1 MSLNAPA
8 APTAAAP
15 VNHVARARSPQSATA
30 GHGHAHGAGASF
42 AQLLQGAVNDEP
54 EAADAATPKPV
65 SDEGKSSTDPSA
77 ERPAEHEQRAEAHK
91 PARDA
96 ADDATPLAT
105 NASVDTPATPTELAA
120 SLRGASLL
128 AVVRAKLGA
137 EAGGRGRHAPAA
149 ADKSLPGLDD
159 KAVAAPR
166 NTTALGAQTAQDAGQ
181 GLDIGGL
188 KPTLDNTPVNLATAA
203 AADAVAAEAGA
214 EFSLPSL
221 GAAGEAPAAPTH
233 TPEAPAA
240 ATPTP
245 TPTPEAPSAQATLAP
260 PPGSAAFPAA
270 LGAQLHSW
278 LKDGVQ
284 YATLELNP
292 QDMGPIDVRIA
303 LRDGR
308 AEVQLG
314 ADVAATRAALTEALP
329 ELAEVLGDVGLT
341 LAGGSVSDQTGQH
354 ARQGDPQ
361 GQRAFALPGWLA
373 PTRAGGNAEAAAAA
387 RPAQRGLIDL
397 VA

>member
-8 APTAAAP
+8 APTAPAP
-15 VNHVARARSPQSATA
+15 VNHVAKVRSPQSATA
-30 GHGHAHGAGASF
+30 GHGSTHSTGASF

-54 EAADAATPKPV
+54 ETTDVATPKPA
-65 SDEGKSSTDPSA
+65 SDEDKNGTDASA
-77 ERPAEHEQRAEAHK
+77 ERPAEHERAEAHK

-96 ADDATPLAT
+96 ADDATPPA
-105 NASVDTPATPTELAA
+105 ADVPADTPATPGELAA

-128 AVVRAKLGA
+128 AAVRAKLGA
-137 EAGGRGRHAPAA
+137 EAGGRGRHALAA
-149 ADKSLPGLDD
+149 SDKSLTGLDD
-159 KAVAAPR
+159 KAVADTR
-166 NTTALGAQTAQDAGQ
+166 NTTAFGAQTALDAGKG
-181 GLDIGGL
+181 GLDISGL

-203 AADAVAAEAGA
+203 AADAVAVEAGA
-214 EFSLPSL
+214 DFSLPSL
-221 GAAGEAPAAPTH
+221 GAAGDAPAA
-233 TPEAPAA
+233 
-240 ATPTP
+240 P
-245 TPTPEAPSAQATLAP
+245 TPTPEAPPSQATLAP

-270 LGAQLHSW
+270 LGAQLSTW

-303 LRDGR
+303 MRDGR

-329 ELAEVLGDVGLT
+329 ELAEALGDVGLS
-341 LAGGSVSDQTGQH
+341 LSGGSVSDQTGQH

-373 PTRAGGNAEAAAAA
+373 PGRAGSDTEAASTA